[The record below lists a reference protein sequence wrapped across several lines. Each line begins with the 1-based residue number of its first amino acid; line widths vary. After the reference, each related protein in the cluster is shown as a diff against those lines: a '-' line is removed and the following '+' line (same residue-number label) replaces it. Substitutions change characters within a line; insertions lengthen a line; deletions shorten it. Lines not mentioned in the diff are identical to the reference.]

1 MTNCISSTRGSLHH
15 LKLILTTHCLKLLF
29 VSDVTKCLWLL
40 CLLWQEIFCGQE
52 DACVILRCS
61 RWLTCA
67 RQHPC
72 WSLAFRLFS
81 NCLET
86 IPNSQRWEANLK
98 QKCVFA
104 LSPLTPTSYFPGK
117 MLKGLSKVRQWYALC
132 ISKFS
137 RLMNSATCSH
147 VHKRSTV
154 RNQTTSSFVCDSH
167 IPNTPSSTPE
177 SRATQFWEVN
187 LNKHFI

>member
-1 MTNCISSTRGSLHH
+1 MTNCISAARGSLHH
-15 LKLILTTHCLKLLF
+15 LKLLLTTHCLKLLS

-67 RQHPC
+67 RQNPC
-72 WSLAFRLFS
+72 WSLAFRLSSVWRQPQIHSDEKQTS
-81 NCLET
+81 NRNVSL
-86 IPNSQRWEANLK
+86 
-98 QKCVFA
+98 
-104 LSPLTPTSYFPGK
+104 LSLPCLTPTSYFPGK

-154 RNQTTSSFVCDSH
+154 RNQTTSSLVCDSH
-167 IPNTPSSTPE
+167 IPNMPSSTPE
-177 SRATQFWEVN
+177 SRATQFGEVN
-187 LNKHFI
+187 LNKRFI